1 VLPAFLLLGV
11 YLAVFLPGEAQ
22 TVADSQSKTDQSDE
36 GVEDLSEEVVAT
48 LAVQEQPT
56 AVVVHSRKSY
66 Y

>member
-36 GVEDLSEEVVAT
+36 GVEDLSEEVEAT
-48 LAVQEQPT
+48 LAVQEQPPT
-56 AVVVHSRKSY
+56 VVVHSRKSY